1 MKDLIQEGRKIQE
14 TFKSSMNEVS
24 GDSVISKLKSFKA
37 KYEKYLSDA
46 GKIADTDPYYWN
58 KSVEKYFQPMS
69 KEMDRYLKAIKF
81 SMKGYSTSV
90 GSKAPSEMR
99 YSHSTITPKEFN
111 IVFQYP
117 GKTGVST
124 QQKGIPIDDLMR
136 GIKMG
141 SIEIK

>member
-37 KYEKYLSDA
+37 KYEKYLSDMGA
-46 GKIADTDPYYWN
+46 KKTDPDYQN
-58 KSVEKYFQPMS
+58 TSVDRYFQPMS
-69 KEMDRYLKAIKF
+69 KELDRYLKGIKF

-111 IVFQYP
+111 VVFKYP
-117 GKTGVST
+117 GKTGVSI
-124 QQKGIPIDDLMR
+124 QQKGIPIDDFIK